1 MPLLLLRLLRFAA
14 GGLLMLSLCLPWF
27 RVPAGVRE
35 DLHGGYEA
43 VVTEPVTTLVFKAFL
58 VLVLLSAWWI
68 GNRHRRS
75 ASFNW
80 TTLMIV
86 CGCLLFLVITIAYPA
101 LTIQRCADVSA
112 HAAWLQDQ
120 HSSLDGDVRTAQ
132 QYAYQPS
139 QWEVDVQNNVPRVF
153 EAIPTPES
161 SFSALRLANF
171 ASVLVWLGFSP
182 AFTQFASL
190 GWFCGVF
197 GSFLLTSSF
206 SRTLRTKCVA
216 ALTCPDLRRAHKQAI
231 GFAFG
236 APLLCLLCLVPV
248 LIAGRE
254 LEKAQTAVLEGRY
267 DDSLRHL
274 DWAEVWMPVLAYHT
288 DILYQRG
295 WLDQKSGANS
305 WPARLVSAIGEER
318 EGFHARAAQHYAE
331 LLDPAVPRPVR
342 DEAFRGALRLA
353 IGDFNTG
360 LVDRA
365 AFRFT
370 ELLAIDPTSLKA
382 NYALQLADFRR
393 FKKACLERD
402 VAQFTAIYRCFQ
414 SREKGVVIAAAH
426 GRLAELD
433 FDFQDFGKLGDE
445 MRAAVQP

>member
-1 MPLLLLRLLRFAA
+1 MPFLLLRLLRFAA

-27 RVPAGVRE
+27 RVPVSVRE

-43 VVTEPVTTLVFKAFL
+43 VVTEPVTTLVFKTFL

-80 TTLMIV
+80 TTPMIV

-101 LTIQRCADVSA
+101 LTIQRCAEVSA
-112 HAAWLQDQ
+112 HAAWLQEQ
-120 HSSLDGDVRTAQ
+120 HGSLDGDVRTAQ
-132 QYAYQPS
+132 QYTYQPS

-197 GSFLLTSSF
+197 GSFLLTASF

-216 ALTCPDLRRAHKQAI
+216 ALTCPDLRWARKQAI

-248 LIAGRE
+248 VMAARE

-295 WLDQKSGANS
+295 WLDHKSGANS
-305 WPARLVSAIGEER
+305 WPAHLVSAIREER
-318 EGFHARAAQHYAE
+318 EGFHARAAQHYTE

-353 IGDFNTG
+353 ISDFNTG

-393 FKKACLERD
+393 FRKACLERD
-402 VAQFTAIYRCFQ
+402 IAQFTAIYRCFQ

>member
-27 RVPAGVRE
+27 RVPVGVRE
-35 DLHGGYEA
+35 DLHGGYET

-120 HSSLDGDVRTAQ
+120 HGSLDGDVRTAQ

-365 AFRFT
+365 ALRFT